1 MKALSLLCLTLAFAP
16 LAPAELEYVEY
27 DLGAKTAK
35 SVTNPVVTDE
45 AYHTGSKILF
55 VRDTSLPD
63 QTYYIGVFELTCAQ
77 ARQLKLALSTTSG
90 GWAYGEFTP
99 SSSSTLPANLHF
111 PTHAEWKA
119 YTDDPATLS
128 ADARKSLNIYGG
140 VGYSRVPLK
149 DWYEQYLCAS
159 PSKLSQNSHGVYD
172 IYGNVA
178 EYATD
183 GKGTGP
189 FYGGSAHASDRI
201 EHLAE
206 DSVDNLRND
215 GKLASRYSST
225 HQGVRLIYRAPAE
238 QLYTLSVTLDGAD
251 VTQNVVTNPVD
262 TDLSALKVGT
272 AITVTAPEPEGQQRL
287 SGREVKGL
295 DSASLPDALDAQLTF
310 DMPASDVTIAYT
322 SEPYATL
329 TVENGTA
336 TVTHGEETVTADERT
351 QVVAGDVVTLTAR
364 EPGAHERFT
373 GWTVTVGAGEAQPL
387 EPTQDET
394 TGESVYRY
402 EIPALDGIASF
413 TFAAVFEPIP
423 YATIT
428 VTNGTATV
436 DGQPVTEVEAG
447 DVVTLTARALGAHER
462 FTGWTV
468 TVGAGEAQPL
478 EPTQD
483 ETTGESVYRY
493 EIPAL
498 DGIASF
504 TFAADIR
511 TYPRVLVFGG
521 SVSGV
526 SNGRDY
532 RDGYYEPGS
541 SLTLR
546 ADTLEGYVHTGW
558 TDGTQSVTSSYAV
571 PNTYDVPDTYDVTI
585 TLTALYKT
593 TAESVT
599 PADIHLGSTKTDSG
613 YQAHS
618 LFGWTPGNAETTVTD
633 ETQNRYHAY
642 PYLPAGLYAI
652 LNLKDGS
659 LFYSDSLD
667 GGAVTGGSSMPER
680 PWPHQYEDFDAYLAA
695 FEAWKKEWN
704 AWDEGRGSG
713 NFDATRLPLRRVIPT
728 DGAAEFYLGVYETS
742 MGQVANLQAL
752 CDGGDPVAVAN
763 AAAAYCGK
771 NDRYVCEEW
780 PSAFNQ
786 LRDDLNEVFFGGAD
800 RVRYPTPSDLL
811 RVAQTSITTKN
822 PNAGKGYQAKS
833 DSDFTSTLDT
843 NLTSAMVM
851 GSTNVSNASLPVNAM
866 TPCYGFY
873 GLWGNGWELNADGNG
888 FAGSALSR
896 LYQRDAFLTE
906 SVELLTNDWLRPYA
920 TFRPVIDVEQTVV
933 IYVGQES
940 AATAVQVAPG
950 QRLFADDTKPTK
962 AGHRF
967 TGWTLGGDP
976 IGTDHVVQ
984 AGDAGKVLTAVWEKT
999 PDSVTMKCEHCLG
1012 PAVAYPGQTVTVHPP
1027 AGRTFAAGSA
1037 LTIEPEAAATVGALN
1052 EDGTVTVTFA
1062 SPLPSG
1068 GTVTLQ
1074 GKLAD
1079 PPAPPKPGYRFRLR

>member
-1 MKALSLLCLTLAFAP
+1 MKALSLLCLTLALAP
-16 LAPAELEYVEY
+16 LAPAALEYVEY
-27 DLGAKTAK
+27 DLGAKTAE
-35 SVTNPVVTDE
+35 SVTNPDVTDE

-55 VRDTSLPD
+55 VRDTTLPD
-63 QTYYIGVFELTCAQ
+63 QSYYIGVFELTRDQ
-77 ARQLKLALSTTSG
+77 ARQLKLAPSTISG
-90 GWAYGEFTP
+90 GEAYGEFTP

-128 ADARKSLNIYGG
+128 ADAKKSLNIYGG
-140 VGYSRVPLK
+140 VWYRRVSLK

-189 FYGGSAHASDRI
+189 FYGGSAHDSDRI

-206 DSVDNLRND
+206 DSADNLRND
-215 GKLASRYSST
+215 GKPASRYSRT

-272 AITVTAPEPEGQQRL
+272 AITVTAPKPEGQRRL
-287 SGREVKGL
+287 SDRDVTGL
-295 DSASLPDALDAQLTF
+295 DSSLDLPEALDATLTF

-329 TVENGTA
+329 TVQNGTA
-336 TVTHGEETVTADERT
+336 TVTHGEETVEANERT
-351 QVVAGDVVTLTAR
+351 QVVQGDVVTLTAR
-364 EPGAHERFT
+364 ALGAHEQFT
-373 GWTVTVGAGEAQPL
+373 GWTVTVGTGEPQPL
-387 EPTQDET
+387 EPTLDET

-436 DGQPVTEVEAG
+436 DGQPVTEVESG
-447 DVVTLTARALGAHER
+447 DVVTLILDALGDHQA
-462 FTGWTV
+462 FLGWTCPE
-468 TVGAGEAQPL
+468 G
-478 EPTQD
+478 
-483 ETTGESVYRY
+483 
-493 EIPAL
+493 IAL
-498 DGIASF
+498 DGGRF
-504 TFAADIR
+504 TVPTLQGGERYAFTANIR

-521 SVSGV
+521 SVTGI
-526 SNGRDY
+526 SNGRDDG
-532 RDGYYEPGS
+532 DGYYAPGT

-546 ADTLEGYVHTGW
+546 ADTLEGYVPDGW
-558 TDGTQSVTSSYAV
+558 TYGSQQWDTDSYTV
-571 PNTYDVPDTYDVTI
+571 PNDYDVTI

-593 TAESVT
+593 SAESVT
-599 PADIHLGSTKTDSG
+599 PADIHLGSTKTESG

-659 LFYSDSLD
+659 LSYSDSLD

-728 DGAAEFYLGVYETS
+728 DGTAEFYLGVYETS

-771 NDRYVCEEW
+771 NDPSVCEEW
-780 PSAFNQ
+780 PSAFDD
-786 LRDDLNEVFFGGAD
+786 LRDDLNVAFFDGAA
-800 RVRYPTPSDLL
+800 RVRYPTPNDLL
-811 RVAQTSITTKN
+811 RVGQTSITKEN
-822 PNAGKGYQAKS
+822 PDAGKGYQAQS
-833 DSDFTSTLDT
+833 ES
-843 NLTSAMVM
+843 NLTSTVDKNLTTKMVIGG
-851 GSTNVSNASLPVNAM
+851 GSTSSPGDVNAM

-873 GLWGNGWELNADGNG
+873 GLWGNGWELNKDGNG
-888 FAGSALSR
+888 FAGSAYNR
-896 LYQRDAFLTE
+896 LVQQGAFLTE
-906 SVELLTNDWLRPYA
+906 TVAELPFFGLQSYA
-920 TFRPVIDVEQTVV
+920 TFRPAIDVEETVV
-933 IYVGQES
+933 IYVGTES
-940 AATAVQVAPG
+940 PATAVQVAPG
-950 QRLFADDTKPTK
+950 QRLFADDTEPTK

-967 TGWTLGGDP
+967 TGWTLGEAS
-976 IGTDHVVQ
+976 IGTDYVVQ

-999 PDSVTMKCEHCLG
+999 PDSVKVACTDCLG
-1012 PAVAYPGQTVTVHPP
+1012 PAAAYPGQSVTVYPP
-1027 AGRTFAAGSA
+1027 EGQTFDAAVPLSV
-1037 LTIEPEAAATVGALN
+1037 TPEGIATVGALN

-1062 SPLPSG
+1062 SPLTTDE
-1068 GTVTLQ
+1068 TVTLR
-1074 GKLAD
+1074 GALAE

>member
-1 MKALSLLCLTLAFAP
+1 MKALSLLCLTLALAP
-16 LAPAELEYVEY
+16 LAPAALAPAALEYVEY
-27 DLGAKTAK
+27 DLGDKTAE
-35 SVTNPVVTDE
+35 SVTNPDVTDE

-55 VRDTSLPD
+55 VRDTTLPD
-63 QTYYIGVFELTCAQ
+63 QSYYIGVFELTCDQ
-77 ARQLKLALSTTSG
+77 ALQLKLAHSTTSG

-111 PTHAEWKA
+111 PTHAEWVA
-119 YTDDPATLS
+119 YTDDPDKLS
-128 ADARKSLNIYGG
+128 ADKKKSINMRGG
-140 VGYSRVPLK
+140 IDFLGVSLK

-159 PSKLSQNSHGVYD
+159 PSKLSPNSHGVYD

-183 GKGTGP
+183 GR
-189 FYGGSAHASDRI
+189 FYGGNFSTRDTFS
-201 EHLAE
+201 HLTS
-206 DSVDNLRND
+206 SVDQLRD
-215 GKLASRYSST
+215 KGRTADEYASVNNV
-225 HQGVRLIYRAPAE
+225 GVRLIYRAPAE

-272 AITVTAPEPEGQQRL
+272 AITVTAPAPEGQQRL
-287 SGREVKGL
+287 SGREVTGL
-295 DSASLPDALDAQLTF
+295 DSSLDLPEALDATLTF

-364 EPGAHERFT
+364 EPGAHEQFT
-373 GWTVTVGAGEAQPL
+373 GWTVTVGDGEPQ
-387 EPTQDET
+387 TIET

-402 EIPALDGIASF
+402 KVPALDGIASF
-413 TFAAVFEPIP
+413 TFTADFKSIP

-428 VTNGTATV
+428 VTNGIATV
-436 DGQPVTEVEAG
+436 NDQPVTEVEAG
-447 DVVTLTARALGAHER
+447 DVVTLTHNTLGEHQA
-462 FTGWTV
+462 FLGWTCPEGI
-468 TVGAGEAQPL
+468 T
-478 EPTQD
+478 
-483 ETTGESVYRY
+483 
-493 EIPAL
+493 L
-498 DGIASF
+498 DGDTF
-504 TFAADIR
+504 TVPTLQGGEHYVFTANIR

-521 SVSGV
+521 TVSRV
-526 SNGRDY
+526 SSGSDY

-541 SLTLR
+541 SLTLQ
-546 ADTLEGYVHTGW
+546 ADTLEGYVLDGW
-558 TDGTQSVTSSYAV
+558 TYGSQRVTNPYTV
-571 PNTYDVPDTYDVTI
+571 PADTYDVTI
-585 TLTALYKT
+585 TLTAVYKYD
-593 TAESVT
+593 ESGESGTVT

-771 NDRYVCEEW
+771 NDRYACEGW
-780 PSAFNQ
+780 PSAFND
-786 LRDDLNEVFFGGAD
+786 LRDDLNGAFFGGAA
-800 RVRYPTPSDLL
+800 RVRYPTPNDLL
-811 RVAQTSITTKN
+811 RVGQTSITKEN
-822 PNAGKGYQAKS
+822 PDAGKGYQAKS

-967 TGWTLGGDP
+967 TGWTLGGDS
-976 IGTDHVVQ
+976 IDTNYVVQ

-999 PDSVTMKCEHCLG
+999 PDSVKVACADCLG
-1012 PAVAYPGQTVTVHPP
+1012 PAKAYPGQTVTVYPP
-1027 AGRTFAAGSA
+1027 AGQTFDAAVPLSV
-1037 LTIEPEAAATVGALN
+1037 TPEAAATVGALN

-1062 SPLPSG
+1062 SPLPVG
-1068 GTVTLQ
+1068 ATDVTLS
-1074 GKLAD
+1074 GKLAE
-1079 PPAPPKPGYRFRLR
+1079 PPAPSRPGYRFRLR